1 MYGGGQPND
10 KETTE
15 KQIGKEMIRVKL
27 GKSLRTSIA
36 AYLALTLLTVPLAG
50 CDFLD
55 GLWGDGKPPV
65 SADRRNSGLKLPV

>member
-1 MYGGGQPND
+1 M
-10 KETTE
+10 
-15 KQIGKEMIRVKL
+15 RVPRP
-27 GKSLRTSIA
+27 LRKSIA
-36 AYLALTLLTVPLAG
+36 ACLAFSLLTVPLAG